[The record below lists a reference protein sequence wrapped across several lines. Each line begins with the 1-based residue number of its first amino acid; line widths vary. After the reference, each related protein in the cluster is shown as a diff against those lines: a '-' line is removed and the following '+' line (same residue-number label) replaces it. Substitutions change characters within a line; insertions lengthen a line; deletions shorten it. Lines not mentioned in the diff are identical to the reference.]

1 MPLHGAVTFALIVQ
15 LAPAF
20 TLPPVKVTDVIPA
33 MVEVDTTP
41 LPQVVFKVCGD
52 AMLTPAGRLSVSP
65 MPVRLTAPGAVLAIV
80 IVSVEVPPDAIV
92 DGLNCL
98 LTSTFEAVLTLVTTL
113 AQLGPGVQPT
123 PGVGGLVPPVGSVD
137 ATLVK
142 LPVAVAM
149 TDKVNLGAPAA
160 LLGVPAA
167 SAVPRVIEHV
177 SVAGPT
183 ADAGAHATAE
193 MPLPGVAALTVKS
206 LGTTSVTVS
215 TVPAGIGPDPVL
227 PTASW

>member
-1 MPLHGAVTFALIVQ
+1 M
-15 LAPAF
+15 
-20 TLPPVKVTDVIPA
+20 
-33 MVEVDTTP
+33 
-41 LPQVVFKVCGD
+41 
-52 AMLTPAGRLSVSP
+52 
-65 MPVRLTAPGAVLAIV
+65 V
-80 IVSVEVPPDAIV
+80 IVNVEVPPDAIV

-98 LTSTFEAVLTLVTTL
+98 LTSTFEAALTLVTTL
-113 AQLGPGVQPT
+113 AQLGPGVHPA

-149 TDKVNLGAPAA
+149 TDRVNLGAAAA

-177 SVAGPT
+177 NDAGPV

-193 MPLPGVAALTVKS
+193 MPLPGVAALTVKP

-215 TVPAGIGPDPVL
+215 TVPAGIRPDPVL
-227 PTASW
+227 PTAS